1 MNQILLETLEISKSF
16 PGEHALKD
24 INFDIQP
31 GEVHILLGENGAGK
45 STLINILSG
54 VYPPN
59 SGRLLLKG
67 QDVSF
72 TCPADAQQAGISAI
86 FQEPNLIPYMT
97 VAENIFLGR
106 EPGSKGMNQ
115 IIDKPRLVDRT
126 LELIDELNLAL
137 DPEAEVSELSLA
149 EKQMVAIL
157 RTINQS
163 ADLVIMDE
171 PSAMLTKRETSQL
184 HSVIRRM
191 RLQGAAI
198 LYVTHHLSEAMQ
210 IGSRATILRDG
221 RKIATVAID
230 ATSQDDLIRLITGHE
245 NATRRSSVR
254 RPYRIGKE
262 VLRLENVSTAT
273 GIDSVSFSLH
283 AGEIL
288 GITGLIGAGGTRLFE
303 TIFGVEPLLNGTI
316 YLEGKSVTIDSP
328 QVATKLGIGWLTEE
342 RREQG
347 LVLEMDAKNN
357 MTLAVLRKL
366 GIGPIL
372 NPDEEGS
379 IVAHYARRLGI
390 KLSYLTRRTR
400 ELSGGTQQKVIL
412 SRWLASSSRVLL
424 IDQPTRGLDIQAR
437 GELYD
442 LLNDLARRGMGIII
456 ISSNIDE
463 ILNLSDRI
471 IILRK
476 GRIIDI
482 LSKGVANPY
491 LITALSSEGA

>member
-1 MNQILLETLEISKSF
+1 
-16 PGEHALKD
+16 
-24 INFDIQP
+24 
-31 GEVHILLGENGAGK
+31 
-45 STLINILSG
+45 
-54 VYPPN
+54 
-59 SGRLLLKG
+59 
-67 QDVSF
+67 
-72 TCPADAQQAGISAI
+72 
-86 FQEPNLIPYMT
+86 
-97 VAENIFLGR
+97 
-106 EPGSKGMNQ
+106 
-115 IIDKPRLVDRT
+115 
-126 LELIDELNLAL
+126 
-137 DPEAEVSELSLA
+137 
-149 EKQMVAIL
+149 
-157 RTINQS
+157 
-163 ADLVIMDE
+163 
-171 PSAMLTKRETSQL
+171 MLTRRETSEL

-191 RLQGAAI
+191 RSQGAAV

-210 IGSRATILRDG
+210 IGNRATILRDG
-221 RKIATVAID
+221 RKIATVAIA
-230 ATSQDDLIRLITGHE
+230 ATSQHDLIRLITGSE
-245 NATRRSSVR
+245 NATRRSSIR
-254 RPYRIGKE
+254 RSRRIGGE
-262 VLRLENVSTAT
+262 LLRLENVSTAT
-273 GIDSVSFSLH
+273 GIDNVSFSLH

-303 TIFGVEPLLNGTI
+303 TVFGVEPLLNGMI
-316 YLEGKSVTIDSP
+316 YLEGKPVTIDSP
-328 QVATKLGIGWLTEE
+328 QVATTLGIGWLTEE

-347 LVLEMDAKNN
+347 LVLEMDAQNN

-390 KLSYLTRRTR
+390 KLSNLTRRTR

-424 IDQPTRGLDIQAR
+424 IDQPTRGLDVQAR

-442 LLNDLARRGMGIII
+442 LLYDLAHRGIGIII

-482 LSKGVANPY
+482 LSKREANPY
-491 LITALSSEGA
+491 LITALSSEGV

>member
-1 MNQILLETLEISKSF
+1 MNQILLETHGISKSF

-54 VYPPN
+54 VYPPDT
-59 SGRLLLKG
+59 GHLLFKG
-67 QDVSF
+67 QEVVF
-72 TCPADAQQAGISAI
+72 TCPADAQQVGISAI
-86 FQEPNLIPYMT
+86 FQEPNLIPYMS
-97 VAENIFLGR
+97 VAENIFLGN
-106 EPGSKGMNQ
+106 EPGRGMNQ
-115 IIDKPRLVDRT
+115 IIDKTRLVDRT

-137 DPEAEVSELSLA
+137 DPETEVSELSLA
-149 EKQMVAIL
+149 EKQMVAVL

-171 PSAMLTKRETSQL
+171 PSAMLTNRETSQL

-191 RLQGAAI
+191 RSQGAAV

-210 IGSRATILRDG
+210 IGNRATILRDG

-230 ATSQDDLIRLITGHE
+230 ATSQHDLIRLITGHK
-245 NATRRSSVR
+245 NATRRSSIH
-254 RPYRIGKE
+254 RPHRMERE

-273 GIDSVSFSLH
+273 GIDNVSFSLH

-303 TIFGVEPLLNGTI
+303 TVFGVEPLLGGEI
-316 YLEGKSVTIDSP
+316 YLDGNPVTIDSP
-328 QVATKLGIGWLTEE
+328 QVATRLGIGWLTEE

-347 LVLEMDAKNN
+347 LVLEMDAQNN

-372 NPDEEGS
+372 NLDEEGS
-379 IVAHYARRLGI
+379 IVAHYAQRLGI
-390 KLSYLTRRTR
+390 KVSSLTRRTR

-442 LLNDLARRGMGIII
+442 LLNDLARRGIGIIV

-482 LSKGVANPY
+482 LSKAEANPY
-491 LITALSSEGA
+491 LITALSSEGV

>member
-1 MNQILLETLEISKSF
+1 MNQILLEAHEISKSF
-16 PGEHALKD
+16 PGEHALKG
-24 INFDIQP
+24 INFDIQH

-54 VYPPN
+54 VYPPDTGHVHLN
-59 SGRLLLKG
+59 GRE
-67 QDVSF
+67 VAFS
-72 TCPADAQQAGISAI
+72 CPADAQRAGISAI
-86 FQEPNLIPYMT
+86 FQEPNLIPYMS
-97 VAENIFLGR
+97 VAENIFLGK
-106 EPGSKGMNQ
+106 EPGSRLNP
-115 IIDKPRLVDRT
+115 IIDKEQLIERALA
-126 LELIDELNLAL
+126 LIDELNLAL
-137 DPEAEVSELSLA
+137 DPQTCVSELSLA

-157 RTINQS
+157 RTISQS

-171 PSAMLTKRETSQL
+171 PSAMLTKRETSEL

-191 RLQGAAI
+191 RSQGAAV

-210 IGSRATILRDG
+210 IGNRATVLRDG

-230 ATSQDDLIRLITGHE
+230 ATSQHDLIRLITGSE
-245 NATRRSSVR
+245 NATRRQLIR
-254 RPYRIGKE
+254 RPNRIGRE
-262 VLRLENVSTAT
+262 VLRLENITTAT
-273 GIDSVSFSLH
+273 GIDGVSFSLH

-303 TIFGVEPLLNGTI
+303 ALFGVEPLLGGEI
-316 YLEGKSVTIDSP
+316 HLDGRPVTIDSP
-328 QVATKLGIGWLTEE
+328 QTATDLGIGWITEE

-347 LVLEMDAKNN
+347 LVLEMDAQNN
-357 MTLAVLRKL
+357 MTLAVLKKL

-372 NPDEEGS
+372 NLKEEDS
-379 IVAHYARRLGI
+379 IVNHYAQRLGI
-390 KLSYLTRRTR
+390 KLSSLTRRTR

-424 IDQPTRGLDIQAR
+424 IDQPTRGLDVQAR
-437 GELYD
+437 GELYN
-442 LLNDLARRGMGIII
+442 LLNDLARRGIGIII

-476 GRIIDI
+476 GRVIDI
-482 LSKGVANPY
+482 LSRAEANSY